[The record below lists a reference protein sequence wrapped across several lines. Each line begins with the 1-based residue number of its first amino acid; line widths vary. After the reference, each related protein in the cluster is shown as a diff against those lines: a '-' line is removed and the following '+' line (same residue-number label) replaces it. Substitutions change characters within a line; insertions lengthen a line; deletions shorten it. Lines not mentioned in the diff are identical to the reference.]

1 MLIKGKDLLYVQS
14 CYRAGVI
21 PFTKV
26 SGKVYFLLAVD
37 FKTGDLS
44 DFGGGCKKNETLISA
59 AVRELNEES
68 YGIFTNV
75 SEQVLYNSFA
85 IVNHKRN
92 IAVFFMYIDSEWLTK
107 AKEEYL
113 IAILKNSDK
122 FETRDIKWVSEDEFK
137 NLIYSA
143 YVNLNS
149 KYSKSKFY
157 LSNNQNIQNT
167 EKMIVW
173 DKLKKFLNRNISF
186 EILKSKLLEFN

>member
-1 MLIKGKDLLYVQS
+1 MLIKGKDLLSVQS

-21 PFTKV
+21 PFTKLDN
-26 SGKVYFLLAVD
+26 KVYFLLAVD

-68 YGIFTNV
+68 YGVFRNV

-92 IAVFFMYIDSEWLTK
+92 IAVFFMYIDSEWITK
-107 AKEEYL
+107 AKDEYL

-122 FETRDIKWVSEDEFK
+122 FETRDIKWIPEEEFK
-137 NLIYSA
+137 TLIYSA
-143 YVNLNS
+143 CVRFNNNCTTKFYV
-149 KYSKSKFY
+149 SKSCQ
-157 LSNNQNIQNT
+157 SE
-167 EKMIVW
+167 EKLIVW
-173 DKLKKFLNRNISF
+173 DRLRKFLNRNISF
-186 EILKSKLLEFN
+186 ELLKSKLLEFN

>member
-1 MLIKGKDLLYVQS
+1 MLIKGKDLLSVQS

-21 PFTKV
+21 PFTKLDN
-26 SGKVYFLLAVD
+26 KVYFLLAVD

-92 IAVFFMYIDSEWLTK
+92 IAVFFMYIDSEWITK
-107 AKEEYL
+107 AKDEYL

-122 FETRDIKWVSEDEFK
+122 FETKDIKWIPEEEFK

-143 YVNLNS
+143 CVRFNNNCTT
-149 KYSKSKFY
+149 KFY
-157 LSNNQNIQNT
+157 VSTKSSQSE
-167 EKMIVW
+167 EKLIVW
-173 DKLKKFLNRNISF
+173 DRLKKFLNRNISF
-186 EILKSKLLEFN
+186 ELLKSKLLEFN